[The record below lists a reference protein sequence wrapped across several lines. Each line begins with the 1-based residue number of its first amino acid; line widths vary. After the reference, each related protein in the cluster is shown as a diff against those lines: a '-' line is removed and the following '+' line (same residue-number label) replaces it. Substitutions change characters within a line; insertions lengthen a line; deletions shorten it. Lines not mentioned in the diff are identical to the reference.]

1 MKSILISLT
10 FLLAIASVL
19 SESQVYKCAS
29 ELGIDNLCYKATRQG
44 SDNIIYVAGCAEDE
58 YCPAK
63 EEAYCTKK
71 IVKKDE
77 GDQCELD
84 TECKSGMCT
93 EGKCSTLP
101 DGAECKKHYQCGQ
114 SSACRPSDS
123 TCQPL
128 LKEGEACDSDYECDF
143 NLACG
148 DGKCQKM
155 FSLEVGAVSDNWK
168 LCKSGISYKYKSK
181 KGYNFY
187 CVDKRQDTPTCPEN
201 YEKTC
206 NFTVSIAEGDE
217 HTYSEYCLP
226 NWEYKPYCEMGSDF
240 FLWDKFLEI
249 YNEEI
254 QKIDPT
260 KIKVTELRS
269 IFWSPKINMADMT
282 KMFYARIK
290 GAEKCVYD
298 YFGMN
303 YVTEQMKY
311 FLE

>member
-1 MKSILISLT
+1 MKSLLIVLAFSLS
-10 FLLAIASVL
+10 LISVL

-29 ELGIDNLCYKATRQG
+29 ELGIDNLCYKYTRVE
-44 SDNIIYVAGCAEDE
+44 SDVTIYLSGCAEDE
-58 YCPAK
+58 YCPSNP
-63 EEAYCTKK
+63 EESYCTKK

-77 GDQCELD
+77 GDQCEAD

-114 SSACRPSDS
+114 FSSCSSANS

-128 LKEGEACDSDYECDF
+128 LQEGDACDSDYDCGF

-155 FSLEVGAVSDNWK
+155 FSLEAGVVSDNWK
-168 LCKSGISYKYKSK
+168 LCKTGVAYKYKSK

-217 HTYSEYCLP
+217 KSYSEYCLP
-226 NWEYKPYCEMGSDF
+226 NWEYKPFCENGLRFLFMG
-240 FLWDKFLEI
+240 
-249 YNEEI
+249 
-254 QKIDPT
+254 
-260 KIKVTELRS
+260 
-269 IFWSPKINMADMT
+269 
-282 KMFYARIK
+282 
-290 GAEKCVYD
+290 
-298 YFGMN
+298 
-303 YVTEQMKY
+303 
-311 FLE
+311 

>member
-29 ELGIDNLCYKATRQG
+29 ELGIDNLCYKAIREG
-44 SDNIIYVAGCAEDE
+44 SDNIIYVAGRAEDE

-63 EEAYCTKK
+63 EEAYCIKK

-77 GDQCELD
+77 GDQCEAD

-114 SSACRPSDS
+114 FSACRPSDS

-128 LKEGEACDSDYECDF
+128 LKEGDSCDSDYDCGF

-187 CVDKRQDTPTCPEN
+187 CVD
-201 YEKTC
+201 
-206 NFTVSIAEGDE
+206 
-217 HTYSEYCLP
+217 
-226 NWEYKPYCEMGSDF
+226 
-240 FLWDKFLEI
+240 
-249 YNEEI
+249 
-254 QKIDPT
+254 
-260 KIKVTELRS
+260 
-269 IFWSPKINMADMT
+269 
-282 KMFYARIK
+282 
-290 GAEKCVYD
+290 
-298 YFGMN
+298 
-303 YVTEQMKY
+303 
-311 FLE
+311 